1 MSYLISGIIP
11 VHNGERFLR
20 ETVDSILAQSHP
32 LAEVIVVDDGSTDGT
47 RGVVEDCAATAA
59 IPIRYCWQENGGPA
73 AARNTG
79 IQAATGDFVAF
90 LDADDLWH
98 AEKTAR
104 QLARFAEQPE
114 LGVSVTNVQNFW
126 MEEVREEE
134 ARLQGHART
143 QAIAG
148 YVATTFL
155 GRRSVF
161 EQVGRFDATL
171 QHANMAEWFM
181 RANAQNI
188 RVELLPEVLVY
199 RRLHRDNRSR
209 KLANNSRAEHLRVMH
224 AARKHQQTRER
235 TDADVRT
242 TK

>member
-1 MSYLISGIIP
+1 MSCLISCIIP

-32 LAEVIVVDDGSTDGT
+32 QAEVIVVDDGSTDGT
-47 RGVVEDCAATAA
+47 RGIVENYAATAA
-59 IPIRYCWQENGGPA
+59 IPIRYLWQENSGPA
-73 AARNTG
+73 AARNMG
-79 IQAATGDFVAF
+79 IQAAAGDFIAF

-98 AEKTAR
+98 EEKSAR

-114 LGVSVTNVQNFW
+114 LGVCVTNIQNFW

-143 QAIAG
+143 QPMAG
-148 YVATTFL
+148 YVSDAFL
-155 GRRSVF
+155 ARRSVF
-161 EQVGRFDATL
+161 EHVGLFDATL
-171 QHANMAEWFM
+171 QHANMTEWFM
-181 RANAQNI
+181 RAKEHNI

-209 KLANNSRAEHLRVMH
+209 KLANNSRAEYLRVVH
-224 AARKHQQTRER
+224 AARKRQ
-235 TDADVRT
+235 
-242 TK
+242 